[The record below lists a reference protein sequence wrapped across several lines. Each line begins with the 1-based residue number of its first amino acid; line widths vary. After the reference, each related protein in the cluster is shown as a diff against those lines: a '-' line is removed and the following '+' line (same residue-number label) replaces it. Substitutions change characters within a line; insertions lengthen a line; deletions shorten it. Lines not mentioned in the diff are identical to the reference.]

1 MSERVTIETLKLEIS
16 ELKTLLA
23 VERSRCKIFKDLVT
37 SNTNIK
43 FKDFSVRRAPI
54 PDSDMVV
61 EPEPEPEPEP
71 LLEPKPLPGEQDINS
86 DINEMFERVRTTKT
100 FSKTIS
106 DIQKKRVLLMSIMSI
121 SKFKETCELH
131 ISTLNEIFISKG
143 FSDKKIESQITKALS
158 SIEMRL
164 LKHPGYFNSHLDVDD
179 KQNIVKVLGIQQE
192 TTQGGSFQP
201 SDIARSLMN
210 YGSVIINMKTNLTRI
225 IGSHKNIIYVDKPSS
240 NKTDPFSFYTLSS
253 SDDKKMNWV
262 MDCRLEELT
271 TSIRDDILPFLI
283 STFKELYFDVFGDN
297 VYRKDYKERCPL
309 TECDCQQLLTNIYT
323 MSSNNTLNTMLKN
336 IVRESSTHV
345 PIKGVDKFNI
355 SSDDQMQKQRWKTFC
370 DESTECA
377 RLLFDEIS
385 NEDAIEFEKTFSTK
399 Y

>member
-1 MSERVTIETLKLEIS
+1 MSDEETINNLKNEIS
-16 ELKTLLA
+16 ELKVALA
-23 VERSRCKIFKDLVT
+23 VEKTRSKIFKDLVT

-43 FKDFSVRRAPI
+43 FKESISRRTII
-54 PDSDMVV
+54 PDIDIII
-61 EPEPEPEPEP
+61 EPEPIPIEP
-71 LLEPKPLPGEQDINS
+71 LTESKQSIEIDIVNKEI
-86 DINEMFERVRTTKT
+86 DDMFDRVKTAKTFTKT
-100 FSKTIS
+100 VN
-106 DIQKKRVLLMSIMSI
+106 DIQKKRVSLMAITPI
-121 SKFKETCELH
+121 DKFKLICKDH
-131 ISTLNEIFISKG
+131 IYRLSVIFTEKG

-164 LKHPGYFNSHLDVDD
+164 LKHPGYFNSHIDVDD
-179 KQNIVKVLGIQQE
+179 KQNLVRVLESQQNTNMKNTPFK
-192 TTQGGSFQP
+192 TT
-201 SDIARSLMN
+201 DIAASLMN
-210 YGSVIINMKTNLTRI
+210 YGSVLVNMKTNLQRI
-225 IGSHKNIIYVDKPSS
+225 VNSSNNIIYVDKPTSS
-240 NKTDPFSFYTLSS
+240 KTDPFSFYTLSS

-297 VYRKDYKERCPL
+297 VYRKDYKNRCPL

-323 MSSNNTLNTMLKN
+323 ISSNNTLNTILKN
-336 IVRESSTHV
+336 IVRDSSTHI

-355 SSDDQMQKQRWKTFC
+355 SSDDPMQKQRWKAFC
-370 DESTECA
+370 DESNECA

-385 NEDAIEFEKTFSTK
+385 NEDVVEFEKIFSTK